1 MIFVT
6 VGTEKSPFD
15 RLMHWI
21 EVLQESKMIDEEIV
35 IQYGNCTVLPEGVGT
50 YRFLEKVQHQELI
63 SQARLVISDCGKESF
78 LLDSYNKPY
87 ILVPRFSKFQE
98 YPDNHQV
105 DLAMSVEKIN
115 IPVAWSI
122 GDLIHFISNS
132 PQKSGCDVTAVERI
146 KSAHGFEPVFVSENN
161 LLVQMPSKLTVV
173 EAIALKKEYSLWME
187 RGTIEKIIL
196 DFAKTKI
203 IDSSGVGSL
212 VALMKFTREK
222 NIVLQIWSIIPQ
234 VKEVFSLIG
243 MEKVLPIIPHTEPTS
258 PISESSLTDS
268 PPSTHPSV
276 RSKTKRLMDIVGG
289 LVGLAVVGILFIPVA
304 IAIKLD
310 SPGPILF
317 SQTRCGWMGKRFK
330 IWKFRSM
337 VTNAEALKA
346 TIDNQAQGAFFK
358 NENDPRITRVGRFL
372 RKTSLDEFPQFWNVV
387 KGDMSLIG
395 TRPPTP
401 DEVEQ
406 YEVPNWQRLD
416 VRPGLSGEWQV
427 NGRSKIRDFD
437 DVIKLDLRYQE
448 NWSLMYDVQLIFKT
462 IAVIFSKDSG
472 AA

>member
-6 VGTEKSPFD
+6 VGK
-15 RLMHWI
+15 
-21 EVLQESKMIDEEIV
+21 
-35 IQYGNCTVLPEGVGT
+35 
-50 YRFLEKVQHQELI
+50 
-63 SQARLVISDCGKESF
+63 
-78 LLDSYNKPY
+78 
-87 ILVPRFSKFQE
+87 E
-98 YPDNHQV
+98 YPQWLDQ
-105 DLAMSVEKIN
+105 
-115 IPVAWSI
+115 
-122 GDLIHFISNS
+122 G
-132 PQKSGCDVTAVERI
+132 
-146 KSAHGFEPVFVSENN
+146 
-161 LLVQMPSKLTVV
+161 LV
-173 EAIALKKEYSLWME
+173 
-187 RGTIEKIIL
+187 EKIIL
-196 DFAKTKI
+196 DFARTKI

-222 NIVLQIWSIIPQ
+222 NIVLQIWSITPQ
-234 VKEVFSLIG
+234 VTEVFSLIG
-243 MEKVLPIIPHTEPTS
+243 MQKVLSIIPHTEPTT
-258 PISESSLTDS
+258 PIAN
-268 PPSTHPSV
+268 STLKDFPAAMHPSV

-289 LVGLAVVGILFIPVA
+289 LIGLAVVGILFIPVA

-310 SPGPILF
+310 SPGPVLF

-401 DEVEQ
+401 DEVER

-427 NGRSKIRDFD
+427 NGRSKIRDFE

-448 NWSLMYDVQLIFKT
+448 NWSLVYDLKLIFKT
-462 IAVIFSKDSG
+462 IIVIFSKDSG